1 MERTKPRLGT
11 KTKVAKKVG
20 STSSLLGDFSSH
32 RLLDWLYRAVL
43 PSVVLLVVL
52 QPGCR
57 ITRDQAFER
66 MAAIASLGPS
76 EVVTVKPARPQNWI
90 NKTKTRFA
98 AKPQPSERTVQ
109 LLRKYDLLGHY
120 QENPARVFEWLQEF
134 VVDSVNLEEFHA
146 LAELAE
152 IEANWLMVRGRRQ
165 DATHYYGTA
174 VIYSYQFLFNNRL
187 DLARNAYDPQFR
199 SISDIYNRSLGGL
212 LREVCETQR
221 LVPGQPVSLGR
232 DGTEFEFFV
241 ELAGRWKDQT
251 FERFEIA
258 SDYRVLGFANRY
270 QTFGLGVP
278 LIAVRESSPTS
289 TNPLEQYYPPELTLA
304 LTAFGHLRPDPENPD
319 SGRMQAVVTLFDPL
333 ENSTVVAQGKSV
345 PLESDITTPLAYNL
359 RNPVVNTGVL
369 ATASL
374 INAELAPELY
384 GMYMLEPY
392 DPNKIPVVMVHGL
405 WSSPITWAK
414 MFNDLRANPLIRA
427 NYQFWFYSYPTGQP
441 FWFSARRMRQD
452 LKELQQ
458 LLDPDGRSAELQE
471 MVLVGH
477 SMGGLISLMQTID
490 SDNLF
495 WSMISD
501 SGPEE
506 FSGEPAAVDL
516 LEETFF
522 FTANPNVKRVITIAS
537 PFQGSEFATPA
548 IRWTGRKLFTLPE
561 EQRRLVLKIVRQN
574 AAMIKSQELLTTATS
589 LDSLASDATIF
600 NVLDRANAN
609 PQTVYHNIFGQIP
622 ARSWFPKSNATPGE
636 GDGEGDGIVSI
647 ESARHHR
654 AVSHRAVP
662 EEHSDIHQHPN
673 CILEIERIL
682 LDSLAEKKRI
692 RQRNIPLFADV
703 EFNPMV
709 VDSLDLADEPN
720 GKLSQ
725 EPQIGETPQ
734 QVIRR

>member
-1 MERTKPRLGT
+1 MVPWI
-11 KTKVAKKVG
+11 G
-20 STSSLLGDFSSH
+20 SLCGFQTDLSINRFRRVFLFGLA
-32 RLLDWLYRAVL
+32 LWLAL
-43 PSVVLLVVL
+43 WVVL
-52 QPGCR
+52 QAGCR

-76 EVVTVKPARPQNWI
+76 EVVTVKPAKPQNWI
-90 NKTKTRFA
+90 SKTKSRFTT
-98 AKPQPSERTVQ
+98 KPQPSERTVQ

-120 QENPARVFEWLQEF
+120 QDNPARVFEWLQEF

-152 IEANWLMVRGRRQ
+152 IEADWLIARGRRQ

-174 VIYSYQFLFNNRL
+174 IIYSYQFLFNNRL

-212 LREVCETQR
+212 LKEICETQR
-221 LVPGQPVSLGR
+221 LVPGHPVSLGR
-232 DGTEFEFFV
+232 DGTEFEFFI
-241 ELAGRWKDQT
+241 ELEGRWKDQA
-251 FERFEIA
+251 FERFEMA

-278 LIAVRESSPTS
+278 LIAVRQSSTTS
-289 TNPLEQYYPPELTLA
+289 ADPLEQYYPPELTLA
-304 LTAFGHLRPDPENPD
+304 LTAFGHLRPDPDNPG

-333 ENSTVVAQGKSV
+333 ETSSVVAQGKSV

-374 INAELAPELY
+374 INAELTPELY

-392 DPNKIPVVMVHGL
+392 DPHKIPVVMVHGL

-414 MFNDLRANPLIRA
+414 MFNDLRANPQIRA

-441 FWFSARRMRQD
+441 FWFSARRMRND
-452 LKELQQ
+452 LRELRQ
-458 LLDPDGRSAELQE
+458 LLDPAGKSEELQE

-490 SDNLF
+490 SDNYF
-495 WSMISD
+495 WNMISAR
-501 SGPEE
+501 PLEE
-506 FSGEPAAVDL
+506 FKGEPAAMEL

-522 FTANPNVKRVITIAS
+522 FNANPNVKRVITIAS
-537 PFQGSEFATPA
+537 PLQGSEFATPA
-548 IRWTGRKLFTLPE
+548 IRWTGRKLFTLPA
-561 EQRRLVLKIVRQN
+561 EQRRQVLKIVREN
-574 AAMIKSQELLTTATS
+574 GSMIKSQELLTTATS

-600 NVLDRANAN
+600 TALNQANPN
-609 PQTVYHNIFGQIP
+609 PQTVYHNIYGQIP
-622 ARSWFPKSNATPGE
+622 HRSWFPKSNSGP
-636 GDGEGDGIVSI
+636 GEGDGIVSI

-654 AVSHRAVP
+654 AVSHRSVP
-662 EEHSDIHQHPN
+662 EEHSDVHQHPT

-682 LDSLAEKKRI
+682 LDSLAEKNRI
-692 RQRNIPLFADV
+692 HQRNIPQFAEV
-703 EFNPMV
+703 E
-709 VDSLDLADEPN
+709 LDPSNDENLRSADA
-720 GKLSQ
+720 GADAIQ
-725 EPQIGETPQ
+725 QTPPYFK
-734 QVIRR
+734 R